1 VSRSFDDFVRYL
13 DAKRAVDDHALHRPT
28 FDRLVT
34 ELTDRA
40 AARGA
45 EPVRVLEVGFGIGT
59 MLERLRAL
67 DALPSQVEYVGIDID
82 AANITAAADRLT
94 DGDFEQTANQ
104 RFSLTTNDTNIT
116 VELHDGDAF
125 AFATDRYDPTTADPQ
140 FDLLI
145 GMAFLDIVPFARVA
159 ETLFP
164 LIAGGG
170 LGYFPITFDGVTD
183 VLPADDPALT
193 ATLLDGFHAA
203 MDAPDRPGGSQTGR
217 RLFTELPAAG
227 ADRLAAGGADW
238 VVTPSDGGYPGDEAV
253 FLRHIVDTI
262 ENALLTETPEA
273 AIDTVSD
280 DAIRAWTR
288 QRHAQ
293 INRGELTYLAH
304 NIDHLIRM
312 P

>member
-1 VSRSFDDFVRYL
+1 VARSFDDFVRYL
-13 DAKRAVDDHALHRPT
+13 DAKRSVDDRALHRPT
-28 FDRLVT
+28 FDRLVA
-34 ELTDRA
+34 ELDSRA
-40 AARGA
+40 TARDG
-45 EPVRVLEVGFGIGT
+45 EPVRILEVGFGIGT
-59 MLERLRAL
+59 MLERLRTW
-67 DALPSQVEYVGIDID
+67 DGLPSEVEYVGVDID
-82 AANITAAADRLT
+82 DTNIAMAADRLT
-94 DGDFEQTANQ
+94 DGDFEQTANHQ
-104 RFSLTTNDTNIT
+104 FSRITDDETVT
-116 VELHDGDAF
+116 VELHAADAF
-125 AFATDRYDPTTADPQ
+125 EFAADRHDPTAADPQ

-145 GMAFLDIVPFARVA
+145 GMAFLDIVPVTQVA
-159 ETLFP
+159 QQLLP

-183 VLPADDPALT
+183 FRPVDDRALT
-193 ATLLDGFHAA
+193 TTLLDGFHAA

-227 ADRLAAGGADW
+227 ADHLAAGGSDW
-238 VVTPSDGGYPGDEAV
+238 VVMPSDDGYPADEAM
-253 FLRHIVDTI
+253 FLRHIVDTV

-280 DAIRAWTR
+280 DAIRAWAR

-293 INRGELTYLAH
+293 IDRGELTYLAH